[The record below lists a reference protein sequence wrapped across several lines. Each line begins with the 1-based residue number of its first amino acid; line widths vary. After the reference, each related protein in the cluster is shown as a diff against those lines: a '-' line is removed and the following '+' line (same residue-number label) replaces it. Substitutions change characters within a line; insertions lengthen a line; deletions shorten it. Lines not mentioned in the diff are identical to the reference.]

1 MYNIDYISSIY
12 GDKCAQM
19 SDGRGVEQGGV
30 NSGEQLQVVNT
41 EELAPTQISDL
52 GLNIGGV
59 IL

>member
-1 MYNIDYISSIY
+1 VTAA
-12 GDKCAQM
+12 KCA
-19 SDGRGVEQGGV
+19 GHVEGHLVRVEQGGV
-30 NSGEQLQVVNT
+30 NSGEQLQLVNT